1 MYIYQYIYICAKCKK
16 SIKFLSSQL
25 PDLVISFMFFMNV
38 IKDITPL
45 NNFSTAINDWLLV
58 VGYTNSAKSL
68 RI

>member
-1 MYIYQYIYICAKCKK
+1 MHIYQYIYICAKCTK

-25 PDLVISFMFFMNV
+25 PDLAISFMFFMNV

-45 NNFSTAINDWLLV
+45 NNFSTATNYWLLV
-58 VGYTNSAKSL
+58 VGYTNSAKYL